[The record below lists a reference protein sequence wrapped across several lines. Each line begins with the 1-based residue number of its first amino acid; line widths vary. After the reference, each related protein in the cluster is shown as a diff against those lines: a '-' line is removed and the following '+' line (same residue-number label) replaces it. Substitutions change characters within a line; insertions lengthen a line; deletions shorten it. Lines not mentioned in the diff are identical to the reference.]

1 MARTAALTALSREP
15 VTLPTLGG
23 EVLRL
28 PYPGVIAD
36 RFFYLVTRPHGA
48 PHPLLHSESRPC
60 KHGTRTTAVGELNE
74 DKFARPFGRVP

>member
-36 RFFYLVTRPHGA
+36 RFFYLVLDPTV
-48 PHPLLHSESRPC
+48 LHIRYSTPRVAHVSTV
-60 KHGTRTTAVGELNE
+60 HELRQL
-74 DKFARPFGRVP
+74 AS